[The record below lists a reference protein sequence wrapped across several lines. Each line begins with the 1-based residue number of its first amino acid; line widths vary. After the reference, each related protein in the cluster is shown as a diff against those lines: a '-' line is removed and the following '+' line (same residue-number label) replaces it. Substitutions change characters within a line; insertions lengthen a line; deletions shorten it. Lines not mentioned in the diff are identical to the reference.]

1 MNAVGESPMSIH
13 TTEIAEDARLVVSP
27 KRAQHMLDIGNTK
40 FYELL
45 NSGELVSFKTGKS
58 RKITVESIVKYIERQ
73 LAR

>member
-1 MNAVGESPMSIH
+1 MSIH
-13 TTEIAEDARLVVSP
+13 TTEIAKDARLVVSP

>member
-13 TTEIAEDARLVVSP
+13 TTEIAKDARLVVSP

>member
-1 MNAVGESPMSIH
+1 MSTH

>member
-1 MNAVGESPMSIH
+1 MSIH

>member
-1 MNAVGESPMSIH
+1 MSIH
-13 TTEIAEDARLVVSP
+13 TTEIPEDARLLVSP

>member
-1 MNAVGESPMSIH
+1 MNAAGESPLSIH
-13 TTEIAEDARLVVSP
+13 TTEIPEDARLVVSP

>member
-1 MNAVGESPMSIH
+1 MNDVGESPMSIH
-13 TTEIAEDARLVVSP
+13 TTEIAKDARLVVSP